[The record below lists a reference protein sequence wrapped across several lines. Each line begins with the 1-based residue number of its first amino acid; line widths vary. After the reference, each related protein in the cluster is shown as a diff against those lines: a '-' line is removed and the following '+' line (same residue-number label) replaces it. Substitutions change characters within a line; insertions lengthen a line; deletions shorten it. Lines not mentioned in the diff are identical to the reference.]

1 MRLFFT
7 PEIPLFTE
15 KHPCIL
21 ATIGSAIVGYI
32 SNLIFNR
39 YNKLCLQDKRMCRA
53 WKAKIHLLMHHHLQ
67 PRVQASSSVCD
78 WNHMEAICNV
88 LNGHKSFTDDVL
100 SPKWGYQHN
109 GKELLIYPEKYIHD

>member
-1 MRLFFT
+1 MRLIFP

-32 SNLIFNR
+32 SNLIFNID
-39 YNKLCLQDKRMCRA
+39 NKLCLQDKRMCRA

-67 PRVQASSSVCD
+67 PRVQASSSVCV

-88 LNGHKSFTDDVL
+88 LNRHKSFTDDVL
-100 SPKWGYQHN
+100 SLKWGYQHN
-109 GKELLIYPEKYIHD
+109 GKELLI